1 MRTYPVPFNE
11 DARVRA
17 VSAVPGLTEENE
29 PLFDAICDAAK
40 RLLDCPIAHISVVEQ
55 DTQWYKAVVG
65 INLERMHKDNSFCT
79 HTIMSNAPLVVPD
92 LSKDP
97 RFSRHPMVVA
107 GGPQARYYAGVPL
120 VLSSGYRFGSL
131 CALDFVAHEPPS
143 EHQMAVLADLGRA
156 VVAALE
162 RAQPQQTSMTE
173 DEMAKQ
179 TFLTLI
185 GHELRTPLTILFG
198 SLKLLELRAGG
209 EASQSL
215 TRAARKSV
223 EHLLNLVETII
234 TFSDAMTGELRLD
247 EVLCDITDVLE
258 IVSDLS
264 LPGADG
270 KLKEIK
276 IQQKMSAN
284 QVFVDPSQLKL
295 ALTALVLNAINH
307 GGDEVTVTT
316 GLDADGNIEISVV
329 DNGNLDENVDL
340 AELYRPFIV
349 GGDIDQRH
357 SRGGLG
363 LGLPLTRKLIELHG
377 GNFEVRAEHDR
388 TSAII
393 RLPAWRSEVTP
404 DILKLRKRPIQGS

>member
-1 MRTYPVPFNE
+1 MKTYPVPFNE

-17 VSAVPGLTEENE
+17 VTSVPGLTEENE

-40 RLLDCPIAHISVVEQ
+40 TLLNCPIAHISVVEQ

-65 INLERMHKDNSFCT
+65 IDLERMHKDNSFCT
-79 HTIMSNAPLVVPD
+79 HTIMSDAPLVVPD

-97 RFSRHPMVVA
+97 RFARHPMVVA
-107 GGPQARYYAGVPL
+107 GGPQARFYAGVPL
-120 VLSSGYRFGSL
+120 VLSSGYRLGSL

-143 EHQMAVLADLGRA
+143 KHQMAVLADLGRA

-162 RAQPQQTSMTE
+162 RPQPQQTSATE
-173 DEMAKQ
+173 DELAKQ

-198 SLKLLELRAGG
+198 SLKLLELRGGG
-209 EASQSL
+209 EEGQSL

-223 EHLLNLVETII
+223 EHLTNLVETII
-234 TFSDAMTGELRLD
+234 TFSDATTGELRLD
-247 EVLCDITDVLE
+247 EVLCDLTDVLE

-270 KLKEIK
+270 KVKKIV
-276 IQQKMSAN
+276 IQQEMSSH
-284 QVFVDPSQLKL
+284 QVFIDVSQIKL
-295 ALTALVLNAINH
+295 ALTALCLNAINH
-307 GGDEVTVTT
+307 GGNEVTVATK
-316 GLDADGNIEISVV
+316 LDAEGNIEISVI

-349 GGDIDQRH
+349 GGDITRRH

-363 LGLPLTRKLIELHG
+363 LGLPLTRRLIELHG
-377 GNFEVRAEHDR
+377 GGFEVRPELDC

-393 RLPAWRSEVTP
+393 RLPAWRSEMTP
-404 DILKLRKRPIQGS
+404 DTLQLRNNRYAGL